1 LKWLLPGAL
10 LLAVLG
16 ASSANAANQEQPEAV
31 TFYPKEADAAQVLEA
46 ALVETRA
53 ADKLAVVVFGADWCH
68 DSQALARVLTSEA
81 FKAEFASRYSV
92 TFIDV
97 GIPQVGQGRNL
108 QLAERFGIKRVK
120 GTPTMVVI
128 SPAGKRLNSSA
139 DAASWRNA
147 DSRVEADIFAWFR
160 RIATKR

>member
-1 LKWLLPGAL
+1 MLPGAL

-16 ASSANAANQEQPEAV
+16 ASSVIAAEPQQPEA
-31 TFYPKEADAAQVLEA
+31 THFYPKEADAAQVLEA
-46 ALVETRA
+46 ALAETRA

-68 DSQALARVLTSEA
+68 DSQALARVLTSDA
-81 FKAEFASRYSV
+81 FRAEFGSRFSV
-92 TFIDV
+92 TLIDV
-97 GIPQVGQGRNL
+97 GIPQIGQGRNL

-128 SPAGKRLNSSA
+128 SPAGKRLNSGT

-147 DSRVEADIFAWFR
+147 DSRVAADIFDWFR
-160 RIATKR
+160 KIATKR

>member
-1 LKWLLPGAL
+1 LIRLLPGAL

-16 ASSANAANQEQPEAV
+16 ASLINAAEPQQPEA
-31 TFYPKEADAAQVLEA
+31 TAFYPKEADAAQVLEA
-46 ALVETRA
+46 ALAETRV

-68 DSQALARVLTSEA
+68 DSQALARMLTSEA
-81 FKAEFASRYSV
+81 FRAEFANRFSV

-97 GIPQVGQGRNL
+97 GIPQAGQGRNVE
-108 QLAERFGIKRVK
+108 LAARFGIKRVK

-147 DSRVEADIFAWFR
+147 DSRVEADIFGWFR
-160 RIATKR
+160 KIATKR

>member
-1 LKWLLPGAL
+1 MIRLLPGAL

-16 ASSANAANQEQPEAV
+16 ASSINAAEPQQPEA
-31 TFYPKEADAAQVLEA
+31 TEFYPEEADAAQMLEA
-46 ALVETRA
+46 ALAETRA

-68 DSQALARVLTSEA
+68 DSQALARVLNSEA
-81 FKAEFASRYSV
+81 FKAEFANRFSV

-97 GIPQVGQGRNL
+97 GIPQTGQGRNL
-108 QLAERFGIKRVK
+108 ELAARFGIKRVK

-147 DSRVEADIFAWFR
+147 DSRVEADIFGWFR
-160 RIATKR
+160 KIATKR